1 MSITRP
7 LAGPGSQPDDE
18 DGELAFMELPKGMA
32 TFSMP
37 QIPEPDVAA
46 AHAPALE
53 KLDEALAAL
62 RAAPAPGASITV
74 DLLDLDADNRAF
86 VDQMLGEGEVS
97 IVAGAHVQAQES
109 VLAGV
114 WRIHVVGNDGALIA
128 DAIEVGEFPLSV
140 LAAAQDGGAPSLRAI
155 ETVAEDD
162 LMNAPAIAAELV
174 DKLAAFAPGTPTHA
188 INLSLLPV
196 SDGDL
201 AYLDARLGQGAV
213 TILSRSYGNC
223 RISSTG
229 VRNAWWVRYFNSR
242 EILILNTIEVC
253 RVPDVACAARE
264 DLEDSADRLAEI
276 LGVYR

>member
-18 DGELAFMELPKGMA
+18 EGELAFMELPKGMA

-37 QIPEPDVAA
+37 PIPEPEVAA
-46 AHAPALE
+46 AHTAALDKLDAALE
-53 KLDEALAAL
+53 AL
-62 RAAPAPGASITV
+62 RAAPAPGTSITV

-86 VDQMLGEGEVS
+86 VDEMLGEGEVS
-97 IVAGAHVQAQES
+97 IVAGNHVQAQEA

-114 WRIHVVGNDGALIA
+114 WRIHVVGSDGALIA

-140 LAAAQDGGAPSLRAI
+140 LGAAQEAGAPTLRAI
-155 ETVAEDD
+155 DTVAEDD
-162 LMNAPAIAAELV
+162 LMNAPSIAAELA
-174 DKLAAFAPGTPTHA
+174 DRLAAYAPGTPTHA

-196 SDGDL
+196 SDGDI

-213 TILSRSYGNC
+213 TILSRGYGNC

-253 RVPDVACAARE
+253 RVPEVACAARE
-264 DLEDSADRLAEI
+264 DLEDSAERLAEI

>member
-46 AHAPALE
+46 DHAPALE

-62 RAAPAPGASITV
+62 RAAPAPGASITI
-74 DLLDLDADNRAF
+74 DLLDLDAGNRAF

-140 LAAAQDGGAPSLRAI
+140 LAAAEDGGAPSLRAI

-213 TILSRSYGNC
+213 TILSRGYGNC

>member
-18 DGELAFMELPKGMA
+18 DGDLAFMELPKGMA

-37 QIPEPDVAA
+37 QIPEPEVAA
-46 AHAPALE
+46 AHAAALE
-53 KLDEALAAL
+53 KLDAALEAL
-62 RAAPAPGASITV
+62 RAAPAPGTSITI

-97 IVAGAHVQAQES
+97 IVAGSHVQAQES

-114 WRIHVVGNDGALIA
+114 WRIHVVGSDGALIA

-140 LAAAQDGGAPSLRAI
+140 LAAAQDAGAPTLRALDA
-155 ETVAEDD
+155 VAEDD
-162 LMNAPAIAAELV
+162 LMNAPSIAAELA
-174 DKLAAFAPGTPTHA
+174 DKLAAFAPGTPPHA
-188 INLSLLPV
+188 INLTLLPV

-213 TILSRSYGNC
+213 TILSRGYGNC

-264 DLEDSADRLAEI
+264 DLEDSAERLAEI

>member
-1 MSITRP
+1 MTIARP
-7 LAGPGSQPDDE
+7 IAGPGSQPDDE
-18 DGELAFMELPKGMA
+18 DGELAFLELPKGMA

-37 QIPEPDVAA
+37 SIPEPEVAA
-46 AHAPALE
+46 AHTAALAKLDAALE
-53 KLDEALAAL
+53 AL
-62 RAAPAPGASITV
+62 RTAPSPGTSITI
-74 DLLDLDADNRAF
+74 DLADLDAENRAF

-97 IVAGAHVQAQES
+97 IVAGAQVQAQES

-114 WRIHVVGNDGALIA
+114 WRIHVVGSDGALVC
-128 DAIEVGEFPLSV
+128 DAIEIGEFPLSV
-140 LAAAQDGGAPSLRAI
+140 LAAAQDAGIPALRALDA
-155 ETVAEDD
+155 VAEDD
-162 LMNAPAIAAELV
+162 LMNAPSIAAELA
-174 DKLAAFAPGTPTHA
+174 DKLATYAPGTPPHA

-201 AYLDARLGQGAV
+201 AYLDARLGDGSV
-213 TILSRSYGNC
+213 TILSRGYGNC

-253 RVPDVACAARE
+253 RVPQVACAARE

>member
-37 QIPEPDVAA
+37 QIPEPEAAA

-62 RAAPAPGASITV
+62 RAAPAPGASITI
-74 DLLDLDADNRAF
+74 DLLDLDAGNRAF

-140 LAAAQDGGAPSLRAI
+140 LAAAEDGGAASLHAI

-196 SDGDL
+196 SDDDL

-213 TILSRSYGNC
+213 TILSRGYGNC